1 MRARVDAPRARAP
14 TSSRARRGCERNRRT
29 SPLTILAVARG
40 KGRVDAMALD
50 GGHAHHHHHHHQH
63 DHGWFKSRQARDL
76 EKWQKTHPQ
85 GRATVELAER
95 ETRGAASTKAL
106 EMAKDHVAKEAPKPD
121 TLVHNSQ
128 PHEID
133 QTTRWVIATFLNRL
147 IHVPMMNP
155 MTEQIICVKAVDCIA
170 DAIERELHR
179 TGAGH
184 FFSDAVEHERRG
196 DLEIWLNTVCDDLNL
211 VIDVPMLDEK
221 QEFDCI
227 HAVMSIITHQYLEAK
242 KRDEKDN
249 PIKHKWILLVNMLG

>member
-1 MRARVDAPRARAP
+1 MRASVDGARARAP
-14 TSSRARRGCERNRRT
+14 TPSRARRGGDRKRRT
-29 SPLTILAVARG
+29 PPVTILAAARG
-40 KGRVDAMALD
+40 NVRVDAMAIG
-50 GGHAHHHHHHHQH
+50 GGHTHHHNHHHDHG
-63 DHGWFKSRQARDL
+63 HGWFKSRAARDL
-76 EKWQKTHPQ
+76 EKWHKTRE
-85 GRATVELAER
+85 GRAALELADR

-106 EMAKDHVAKEAPKPD
+106 QMVKDHVANEAPKPD
-121 TLVHNSQ
+121 TLVHHAQ

-170 DAIERELHR
+170 DAIERELRR

-184 FFSDAVEHERRG
+184 FFNDAVEHERRG
-196 DLEIWLNTVCDDLNL
+196 DLEVWLNNVCDDLNL
-211 VIDVPMLDEK
+211 VINVPMLDER
-221 QEFDCI
+221 QEFSCI
-227 HAVMSIITHQYLEAK
+227 HAVMSIVTHQYLEAK